1 MLTAGSSVA
10 ELWQNHHKSFTNI
23 FNNCWFPTEFSG
35 ILAVFYAGKTAI
47 CSIKFFS
54 RRWGIE
60 VMLKWFHQFFNCTQ
74 LYSNLLQSALLYTTV
89 AHCANYSLIAA
100 LQRGHYYCY
109 YYYYSLCHGLLC
121 VLVCRIRILC
131 DRCDLYAVLRSLLA

>member
-23 FNNCWFPTEFSG
+23 FNNCWFPTEFYG
-35 ILAVFYAGKTAI
+35 ILAVFYAGKTVI

-60 VMLKWFHQFFNCTQ
+60 VMLKWFHQFFNCSS
-74 LYSNLLQSALLYTTV
+74 LYSTVVHCTPIYRTPICSTV
-89 AHCANYSLIAA
+89 AHCADYSLIAFV
-100 LQRGHYYCY
+100 QRGLMLIVCIVLAVGDRLQHVDIQLVRV
-109 YYYYSLCHGLLC
+109 SLCT
-121 VLVCRIRILC
+121 VLV
-131 DRCDLYAVLRSLLA
+131 